1 MSKNG
6 SAVDIAADSTNK
18 EPIVIIDDD
27 KSIGKTL
34 KLHFERQGYEVYT
47 SLTAKDGLNTLES
60 LGSAI
65 VVLDVRLP
73 DANGIELLKDI
84 QDKGDDYYSIIITAF
99 PDMESTVKAVQT
111 GVGEYIHKP
120 IDIEEIGNAVKKA
133 TEFFESKSHEDST
146 FALVPS
152 LKDVERRFI
161 GKSFLMKE
169 VFKTVGFVSMSKT
182 TVNITGESG
191 TGKEL
196 VAKAIH
202 GNSKNRDEP
211 FVSVNCSAIV
221 DTLLESE
228 LFGHEKGAFTGA
240 SSQKDGKF
248 TLAKNGTIFLDE
260 IGEMNFNLQAKI
272 LRVLQEREFERVGG
286 KEKLKCECRIISAT
300 NRDLKELIKEGLFRE
315 DLYFRLNV
323 INIHVPALKER
334 KEDIPALTLYFIVK
348 ANLETGRNIKFVSEE
363 ALRFLSRHSWKGNVR
378 QLENFITQ
386 TVIMTRGDR
395 LTEKSFA
402 SMMSRDDMANE
413 DASGGKV
420 AVSSRYANNYH
431 PRTLSEVE
439 KEQIAR
445 ALAHTKWHKGR
456 ACEILGITRPRL
468 DRKIKKYSIKPLQYY
483 LVD

>member
-1 MSKNG
+1 MSSN
-6 SAVDIAADSTNK
+6 SALVDVLAHMIEK

-34 KLHFERQGYEVYT
+34 KLHFERLGYKVYT
-47 SLTAKDGLNTLES
+47 SLTAYDGLNTLES
-60 LGSAI
+60 LDSAI
-65 VVLDVRLP
+65 IVLDVRLP

-84 QDKGDDYYSIIITAF
+84 REKGDNYYSIIVTAF
-99 PDMESTVKAVQT
+99 PDMESTVMAVQS

-120 IDIEEIGNAVKKA
+120 IDIEEMSSAVNKA
-133 TEFFESKSHEDST
+133 TEFFESKAHKASSYV
-146 FALVPS
+146 AVPP
-152 LKDVERRFI
+152 LDVKNRFI

-196 VAKAIH
+196 VARAIH
-202 GNSKNRDEP
+202 DNSKNKNDP
-211 FVSVNCSAIV
+211 FISVNCSAIV

-260 IGEMNFNLQAKI
+260 IGEMDFNLQAKI
-272 LRVLQEREFERVGG
+272 LRVLQEREFERIGG
-286 KEKLKCECRIISAT
+286 KEKLKSECRIVSAT
-300 NRDLKELIKEGLFRE
+300 NKDLKELISEGRFRE

-323 INIHVPALKER
+323 ISIHVPPLR
-334 KEDIPALTLYFIVK
+334 TRREDIPNLALYFIAK
-348 ANLETGRNIKFVSEE
+348 ANLETSRNIQFVSEE
-363 ALRFLSRHSWKGNVR
+363 ALHFLSELPWKGNVR

-395 LTEKSFA
+395 LTEKTVA
-402 SMMSRDDMANE
+402 SMMNREDMGIE
-413 DASGGKV
+413 DASGEEIDI
-420 AVSSRYANNYH
+420 SSRHVNDYH

-456 ACEILGITRPRL
+456 ACDILGITRPRL